1 MKVLICGLGSIGQ
14 RHVRILRT
22 ILGHEAE
29 IGVVRFRKRAI
40 VINDDMTAVEG
51 VDPVAHYGLVD
62 YASYDDAFKAGQQ
75 VVFVTNPISM
85 HVDTALRAARNNCH
99 LFIEKPLSHDLN
111 GVTALCEEV
120 KQRHLTASVGYQLR
134 FHPMLEQV
142 RNLIREGA
150 IGDVISADVHFG
162 EWLPGM
168 HPYED
173 YRESHAARQDQGGG
187 VILALSHEIDLVA
200 WLFGMPASVA
210 ATGGCLTDLEMV
222 GVEDTA
228 DILLTYE
235 MGGRNVPVHVH
246 LDFVQRPP
254 RRRGL
259 VLGTRGSLEWDY
271 FLNELKTTTQQ
282 GGARLFRFDDF
293 RRNIMFERQASDFF
307 DAIRTK
313 KDIRVPL
320 SAGIETLKIC
330 LAARHA
336 MQHRTIRQL

>member
-14 RHVRILRT
+14 RHVRILRK

-51 VDPVAHYGLVD
+51 VDPVVHYGLID
-62 YASYDDAFKAGQQ
+62 YASYDEAFKAGQQ

-85 HVDTALRAARNNCH
+85 HVDTALRAARNGCH
-99 LFIEKPLSHDLN
+99 LFIEKPLSHDLS
-111 GVTALCEEV
+111 GVDALCEEV
-120 KQRHLTASVGYQLR
+120 EQRNLTASVGYQLR
-134 FHPMLEQV
+134 FHPMLELV
-142 RNLIREGA
+142 RNLIWEGA

-173 YRESHAARQDQGGG
+173 YRESHAARKDQGGG

-200 WLFGMPASVA
+200 WLFGMPASIA
-210 ATGGCLTDLEMV
+210 ATGGCLSNLEMV

-228 DILLTYE
+228 DVLLAYA
-235 MGGRNVPVHVH
+235 MGDRNVPVHVH

-259 VLGTRGSLEWDY
+259 VLGTGGSLEWDY
-271 FLNELKTTTQQ
+271 LLNELKTTTQQ
-282 GGARLFRFDDF
+282 DGARLVRFDDF

-313 KDIRVPL
+313 RDARVPL
-320 SAGIETLKIC
+320 LAGIETLKIC

-336 MQHRTIRQL
+336 MQHGTIRRP